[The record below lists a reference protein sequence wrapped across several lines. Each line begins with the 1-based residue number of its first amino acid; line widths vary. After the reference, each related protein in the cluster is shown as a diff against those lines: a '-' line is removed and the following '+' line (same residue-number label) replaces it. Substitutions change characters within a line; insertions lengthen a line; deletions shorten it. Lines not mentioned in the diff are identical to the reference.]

1 MVRPESTTVHSPIEY
16 DYPRT
21 TEEFEDLRKRNTA
34 IEAIRIQELTKPK
47 HDPTIERDSHLTI
60 WSERRFSSYRIG
72 DTLID
77 RMEKPELLAAVAVFA
92 GEASMEMLREFLKDI
107 ADAAE

>member
-1 MVRPESTTVHSPIEY
+1 MVRSDVGSDNSSIEY

-21 TEEFEDLRKRNTA
+21 TAEFEDLRKRNTA
-34 IEAIRIQELTKPK
+34 IEAIRIQELTKP
-47 HDPTIERDSHLTI
+47 TIERDSHLTI

-72 DTLID
+72 HTLID
-77 RMEKPELLAAVAVFA
+77 RMEKPELLAAVAAFA
-92 GEASMEMLREFLKDI
+92 DGASVEMLREFLKDI